1 MTGSSCMWDVSRV
14 KKGLSVKTTTT
25 AMKTTSTHTHTQGYI
40 RVFKNSNVLDTEL
53 NTVTIKLSKK
63 VRIVYCN
70 VTRT

>member
-1 MTGSSCMWDVSRV
+1 MWDVSRV

-25 AMKTTSTHTHTQGYI
+25 EMKTTSTHAHGYI